1 MDTKLR
7 LFAFQLTV
15 EYESKGIPIP
25 EREDLYVVAQTEK
38 EAEEKAKA
46 HYRFHAKWKGDV
58 RSPVVGYEVLNVFA
72 MDTKPP
78 ALVDPLLRYIFEGKV
93 I

>member
-7 LFAFQLTV
+7 LFAVQLQV
-15 EYESKGIPIP
+15 EYESKDIPIP

-38 EAEEKAKA
+38 EAEEKTKA

-58 RSPVVGYEVLNVFA
+58 RSSVVGYEILNIFP

-78 ALVDPLLRYIFEGKV
+78 ALVDPLLRYIYEGKV

>member
-1 MDTKLR
+1 MDKLR
-7 LFAFQLTV
+7 LFAVQLKV
-15 EYESKGIPIP
+15 EYESKSIPIP

-58 RSPVVGYEVLNVFA
+58 RSLVVGYEVLNVFA

-78 ALVDPLLRYIFEGKV
+78 ALVDPLLRYIYEGKV